1 MGTRW
6 PSVSSLPRR
15 LRGQGG
21 RVQGW
26 PGAQAFKRKPVPRGQ
41 RMEVM
46 IAQGTIAQGPRQ
58 GARGDTGSPRGR
70 PRTRGQ
76 LGRAGS
82 GLARPGRVEGAAGGG
97 GWPGPAGE
105 GPLCTWS
112 SWCIEAPPAWGA
124 VLTSLGLS
132 LFFSGG
138 RAPFGVGPCG
148 PSRALLSDFRSWA
161 SFPDSPQTPVSAPK
175 GSPRSSQAFAPPT
188 PPTSSLGTCP
198 LLQAALPD
206 FPWAPWSKS
215 LPKAPLPVISGYT
228 GKGLRLPLC
237 VSAHPGL
244 PRVGSRL
251 AVWVYWMGAWSQHE
265 LSEAR
270 LFLATLGGGSAE
282 GPAQRHPPGLLHCP
296 LGLKEELSSGVM
308 GRWALCYRHSG
319 FTESPEL

>member
-1 MGTRW
+1 
-6 PSVSSLPRR
+6 
-15 LRGQGG
+15 
-21 RVQGW
+21 
-26 PGAQAFKRKPVPRGQ
+26 
-41 RMEVM
+41 MEVM

-161 SFPDSPQTPVSAPK
+161 SFPDSPQTPSQPPRALLAPA
-175 GSPRSSQAFAPPT
+175 R
-188 PPTSSLGTCP
+188 
-198 LLQAALPD
+198 
-206 FPWAPWSKS
+206 
-215 LPKAPLPVISGYT
+215 PLPPPPPRLHPLAHAPFSRQPSQIS
-228 GKGLRLPLC
+228 
-237 VSAHPGL
+237 PG
-244 PRVGSRL
+244 
-251 AVWVYWMGAWSQHE
+251 
-265 LSEAR
+265 
-270 LFLATLGGGSAE
+270 
-282 GPAQRHPPGLLHCP
+282 P
-296 LGLKEELSSGVM
+296 LGLRASPRRLCLLSRVTRERVCVYPSVSVLTQACPEWGPALLFGCIGWELGASMSSARPGSSLPPWAGGVQRALPSAIHQASCTAHWAS
-308 GRWALCYRHSG
+308 GRS
-319 FTESPEL
+319 SPRG